1 MILSKIIPEFLSQG
15 REYDLLWLFSEK
27 LKFFLYLSQFIDML
41 IIRFIRILKTELFP
55 AKGQGIQKLY
65 YNTGRTISL
74 IMTGAEA
81 IIESLKEEKVEV
93 VFGYPGGAVLTL
105 YDALYKAKANH
116 ILTKHEQGAV
126 HAADGYA
133 RATGKV
139 GVCIVT
145 SGPGATNLV
154 TGIATAYMDSIP
166 LVAITGQVAVSLI
179 GRDSFQEAD
188 ICGIT
193 TPVTKHNYLV
203 KKVEDLPRVIREAF
217 YIARTGRPGPVVIDI
232 AKDVFA
238 ATLDYHYPE
247 KVNLRGYHPLFEGDI
262 EVIDSVLEEMKA
274 ARKPLIFVGGGVN
287 LADCAQVLRDFVDLT
302 GYPVISTLMGLGCIP
317 SDHPLN
323 LGMVGM
329 HGTYA
334 ANMATTECDLLLG
347 IGVRF
352 DDRVTGLVAE
362 FLPKAKVVHFDIDP
376 AEINKNVMAFIRVV
390 GDLKWSLPL
399 LYQKTVAATPSWKE
413 EIQPWIKKVAD
424 WQRENPLTYEPS
436 EEIIMPQA
444 VIEKV
449 NELSEGEA
457 IIVTDVGQH
466 QMWIAQ
472 YCYFKEPRSL
482 LTSGGLGT
490 MGYGLPAAMG
500 AQTGCPEKT
509 VFLFVGDGG
518 IMMNCQEL
526 ATLANY
532 DLPVKVLIFDNE
544 VLGMVAQWQR
554 MFYGGR
560 YSHSRLKGHTD
571 FVKLAEAMGVA
582 GMRITKPAELD
593 EILTAAMAIPGPVVV
608 DIQIPESED
617 VLPMV
622 PPGARLD
629 QMVMGG

>member
-1 MILSKIIPEFLSQG
+1 
-15 REYDLLWLFSEK
+15 
-27 LKFFLYLSQFIDML
+27 
-41 IIRFIRILKTELFP
+41 
-55 AKGQGIQKLY
+55 
-65 YNTGRTISL
+65 
-74 IMTGAEA
+74 MTGAEA
-81 IIESLKEEKVEV
+81 IIESLKEEKVDV
-93 VFGYPGGAVLTL
+93 VFGYPGGAVLNL
-105 YDALYKAKANH
+105 YDALYKANTNH
-116 ILTKHEQGAV
+116 VLTKHEQGAV

-203 KKVEDLPRVIREAF
+203 KKVEDLPRVLKEAF
-217 YIARTGRPGPVVIDI
+217 YIARTGRPGPVVVDI

-247 KVNLRGYHPLFEGDI
+247 KVQLRGYHPLFEGEI
-262 EVIDSVLEEMKA
+262 EVIENVLEEMKA

-287 LADCAQVLRDFVDLT
+287 LADAAQMLRELVALT
-302 GYPVISTLMGLGCIP
+302 GFPVITTLMGLGCIP

-352 DDRVTGLVAE
+352 DDRVTGLVTE

-376 AEINKNVMAFIRVV
+376 AEINKNVLAFIRVI
-390 GDLKWSLPL
+390 GDLKWSLPVL
-399 LYQKTVAATPSWKE
+399 NQKIVAAKAVWNVQIE
-413 EIQPWIKKVAD
+413 PWIKQVAA
-424 WQRENPLTYEPS
+424 WQSEQPLIYELS
-436 EEIIMPQA
+436 EELVMPQA

-449 NELSEGEA
+449 NELTQGEA

-472 YCYFKEPRSL
+472 YFNFKEPRSL

-490 MGYGLPAAMG
+490 MGYGLPAALG
-500 AQTGCPEKT
+500 AQTGCPEKA
-509 VFLFVGDGG
+509 VILFVGDGG

-526 ATLANY
+526 ATAANY
-532 DLPVKVLIFDNE
+532 ELPVKVLIFNNQ

-571 FVKLAEAMGVA
+571 FVKLAEAMGVV
-582 GMRITKPAELD
+582 GMRISKPSELD
-593 EILTAAMAIPGPVVV
+593 ETLKAAMAVPGPVVV
-608 DIQIPESED
+608 DIQIPETEN